1 MAAES
6 STRTPRDRWADWAV
20 VGVLVVALLL
30 GWGVKTLAEGRRH
43 IFTDGDTGLTV
54 QYPPDWLMRTNED
67 SVFYLLSPGSGEF
80 KTTYQVRVQPIGA
93 TGDMTSTLVMVLN
106 NASLVRAQE
115 LTACRLFDR
124 VPGREIDG
132 QPSMEASYA
141 CVHESSDLFTEQM
154 PVVVQGLD
162 VAVASGDE
170 AYVFTLMAAQ
180 DVFDD
185 AERAFRHFVE
195 SAELQ

>member
-1 MAAES
+1 MAAKS

-20 VGVLVVALLL
+20 VGALVVALLL
-30 GWGVKTLAEGRRH
+30 GWGVKILAEGKRH
-43 IFTDGDTGLTV
+43 TFADGDTGLTI
-54 QYPPDWLMRTNED
+54 QYPPDWLMRTHEG
-67 SVFYLLSPGSGEF
+67 SVFYLLNPGSGEF
-80 KTTYQVRVQPIGA
+80 ETTYQVQVQPIGA

-106 NASLVRAQE
+106 NASLARAQE
-115 LTACRLFDR
+115 LTACRLFGR

-141 CVHESSDLFTEQM
+141 CVHESSDLFAEQM

-162 VAVASGDE
+162 VVVAGGDK

-185 AERAFRHFVE
+185 AEKAFRRFVA
-195 SAELQ
+195 SAELR